1 MPDGLPMIMDKA
13 YESDEMRQLVLNL
26 GMIPVVPPKCNRS
39 DPWEYNVSYIR
50 NARRSSGS
58 FAGSRASGAFSPG
71 SKSWMLSFS
80 HFSTSHSSSKR
91 YA

>member
-39 DPWEYNVSYIR
+39 DP
-50 NARRSSGS
+50 
-58 FAGSRASGAFSPG
+58 
-71 SKSWMLSFS
+71 
-80 HFSTSHSSSKR
+80 
-91 YA
+91 